1 VTLTPG
7 AFVRT
12 GLLVLLAVI
21 IQVAGIQS
29 IPILGGTVDITPLFV
44 AAVAIYA
51 GSIPGAIVGFA
62 TGLLLDLAI
71 GQTLG
76 LSSLVLTALG
86 YGVGRYRDMRD
97 PSHGLL
103 PIPVAAAA
111 TAGYYA
117 AVAAVSFMLEI
128 GATVSLL
135 VLREAVIT
143 VLLNVAI
150 ALPFFALIRRILRP
164 VLAVDPLQR
173 MRRRQGSEP
182 TATGPLGLRGLEVN
196 R

>member
-1 VTLTPG
+1 MTLTPG
-7 AFVRT
+7 TFVRT

-21 IQVAGIQS
+21 VQISGVQNASV
-29 IPILGGTVDITPLFV
+29 LGGTIDVIPLFV

-51 GSIPGAIVGFA
+51 GSVSGAIVGFS

-76 LSSLVLTALG
+76 MTSLVLTALG
-86 YGVGRYRDMRD
+86 YGVGRYRDLRD

-111 TAGYYA
+111 TAGYLV
-117 AVAAVSFMLEI
+117 AVAAVSIMLEI
-128 GATVSLL
+128 QASVSILL
-135 VLREAVIT
+135 LREAIIT
-143 VLLNVAI
+143 VLLNVAL
-150 ALPFFALIRRILRP
+150 ALPLFALVRRVLRP

-173 MRRRQGSEP
+173 MRRRAAHTES
-182 TATGPLGLRGLEVN
+182 GPLGLRGLEVN

>member
-1 VTLTPG
+1 MTLTPG

-12 GLLVLLAVI
+12 GVLVLLAVI
-21 IQVAGIQS
+21 VQISGVQNAS
-29 IPILGGTVDITPLFV
+29 ILGGTIDFIPLAV

-51 GSIPGAIVGFA
+51 GSITGALTGFA
-62 TGLLLDLAI
+62 TGLLLDMAI

-86 YGVGRYRDMRD
+86 YGVGRYRDLRD

-111 TAGYYA
+111 TAGYLA
-117 AVAAVSFMLEI
+117 ATAAVSFMLEVQ
-128 GATVSLL
+128 TSVSILI
-135 VLREAVIT
+135 LREAVIT
-143 VLLNVAI
+143 VFLNVAL
-150 ALPFFALIRRILRP
+150 ALPFFALVRRLLRP

-173 MRRRQGSEP
+173 MRRRSEQP
-182 TATGPLGLRGLEVN
+182 TTSGPIGLRGLEVN

>member
-1 VTLTPG
+1 MTLTPG

-12 GLLVLLAVI
+12 GVLVLLVVVI
-21 IQVAGIQS
+21 QISGIQS
-29 IPILGGTVDITPLFV
+29 MPILGGTIDIVPLFV

-51 GSIPGAIVGFA
+51 GSITGALVGFS
-62 TGLLLDLAI
+62 TGILLDLAI

-86 YGVGRYRDMRD
+86 YGVGRYRDLRD
-97 PSHGLL
+97 PAHGLL

-111 TAGYYA
+111 TAGYLA
-117 AVAAVSFMLEI
+117 AVAGVSFMLEI
-128 GATVSLL
+128 DATVSIL
-135 VLREAVIT
+135 VLREAIIT
-143 VLLNVAI
+143 TLLNVAV
-150 ALPFFALIRRILRP
+150 ALPFFAIIRRILRP

-173 MRRRQGSEP
+173 MRRRAGAQP
-182 TATGPLGLRGLEVN
+182 TAAGPIGLRGLEVN

>member
-1 VTLTPG
+1 MTLTPG

-21 IQVAGIQS
+21 IQTAGLQS
-29 IPILGGTVDITPLFV
+29 MPLLGGTVDLIPLFV

-51 GSIPGAIVGFA
+51 GSISGAIVGFA
-62 TGLLLDLAI
+62 TGLLLDIAI

-143 VLLNVAI
+143 VLLNVAV

-173 MRRRQGSEP
+173 MRRRHGADP
-182 TATGPLGLRGLEVN
+182 TPSGPIGLRGLEVN

>member
-1 VTLTPG
+1 MTLTPG

-12 GLLVLLAVI
+12 AALVLLVVI
-21 IQVAGIQS
+21 VQISGVQNASV
-29 IPILGGTVDITPLFV
+29 LGGTIDVIPLFV

-51 GSIPGAIVGFA
+51 GSVSGAIVGFS

-76 LSSLVLTALG
+76 MTSLVLTALG
-86 YGVGRYRDMRD
+86 YGVGRYRDLRD

-111 TAGYYA
+111 TAGYLVA
-117 AVAAVSFMLEI
+117 IAAVSIMLEI
-128 GATVSLL
+128 QASVSPLI
-135 VLREAVIT
+135 VREAIIT
-143 VLLNVAI
+143 VLLNVAL
-150 ALPFFALIRRILRP
+150 ALPVFALVRRVLRP
-164 VLAVDPLQR
+164 ALAVDPLQR
-173 MRRRQGSEP
+173 MRRRAEP
-182 TATGPLGLRGLEVN
+182 RDSGPIGLRGLEVN

>member
-7 AFVRT
+7 AFLRA
-12 GLLVLLAVI
+12 GILVLLMVI
-21 IQVAGIQS
+21 LQVSGVQATR
-29 IPILGGTVDITPLFV
+29 ILGGTIDLIPLVV

-51 GSIPGAIVGFA
+51 GSVSGAIVGFS
-62 TGLLLDLAI
+62 TGILLDLAI

-86 YGVGRYRDMRD
+86 YGVGRYRDLRD

-111 TAGYYA
+111 TAGYLTA
-117 AVAAVSFMLEI
+117 IAAVSFMLEI
-128 GATVSLL
+128 GASVSLL
-135 VLREAVIT
+135 VLRQTIIT

-150 ALPFFALIRRILRP
+150 ALPFFALVRRILRP
-164 VLAVDPLQR
+164 ALAVDPLAR
-173 MRRRQGSEP
+173 MRRRAGSEP
-182 TATGPLGLRGLEVN
+182 RERGPIGLRGLEVN

>member
-1 VTLTPG
+1 MTLSPG

-12 GLLVLLAVI
+12 GVLVLLVVVI
-21 IQVAGIQS
+21 QISGIQS
-29 IPILGGTVDITPLFV
+29 MPILGGTIDLVPLFV

-51 GSIPGAIVGFA
+51 GSISGAITGFT
-62 TGLLLDLAI
+62 TGLVLDMAI

-76 LSSLVLTALG
+76 LTSLVLTALG
-86 YGVGRYRDMRD
+86 YGVGRYRDLRD

-111 TAGYYA
+111 TAGYLA
-117 AVAAVSFMLEI
+117 AIAVVSFMLEVQ
-128 GATVSLL
+128 ASVSVL

-143 VLLNVAI
+143 VFLNVAL
-150 ALPFFALIRRILRP
+150 ALPLFAVVRRVLRP
-164 VLAVDPLQR
+164 VLAIDPLQR
-173 MRRRQGSEP
+173 MRRRGEQP
-182 TATGPLGLRGLEVN
+182 TASGPIGLRGLEVN

>member
-29 IPILGGTVDITPLFV
+29 MPLLGGTVDLIPLFV

-51 GSIPGAIVGFA
+51 GSISGALVGFA
-62 TGLLLDLAI
+62 TGLLLDVAI

-86 YGVGRYRDMRD
+86 YGVGRYRDLRD

-111 TAGYYA
+111 TAGYLS

-128 GATVSLL
+128 GASVSLL
-135 VLREAVIT
+135 VLRQAIIT
-143 VLLNVAI
+143 VLLNVAV
-150 ALPFFALIRRILRP
+150 ALPFFALVRRILRP
-164 VLAVDPLQR
+164 VLAVDPMQR
-173 MRRRQGSEP
+173 MRRRAGADP
-182 TATGPLGLRGLEVN
+182 TPSGPIGLRGLEVN